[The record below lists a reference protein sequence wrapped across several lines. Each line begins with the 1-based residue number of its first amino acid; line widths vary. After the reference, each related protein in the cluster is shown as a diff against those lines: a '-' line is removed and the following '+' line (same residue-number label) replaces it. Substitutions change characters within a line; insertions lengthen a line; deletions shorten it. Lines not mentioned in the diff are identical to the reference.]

1 MQPLKF
7 KELNKERT
15 DRKPM
20 SICFHFIRVSQHLK
34 LQMMVKP
41 SGTVIM
47 DQWTGTSIPGT
58 AIYELI
64 FQVIQTKLEIY
75 STG

>member
-1 MQPLKF
+1 MQQLKV
-7 KELNKERT
+7 KELNEEKAG
-15 DRKPM
+15 KKSM

-34 LQMMVKP
+34 LQTMVKP
-41 SGTVIM
+41 SGTM
-47 DQWTGTSIPGT
+47 NTSIPST

-75 STG
+75 

>member
-1 MQPLKF
+1 
-7 KELNKERT
+7 
-15 DRKPM
+15 M
-20 SICFHFIRVSQHLK
+20 SICFHFIRVYQHLR

-41 SGTVIM
+41 SAKTN
-47 DQWTGTSIPGT
+47 TSTLST

-75 STG
+75 

>member
-1 MQPLKF
+1 MQQLKF
-7 KELNKERT
+7 KELNRERT
-15 DRKPM
+15 DKKLM

-34 LQMMVKP
+34 LQMMVKL
-41 SGTVIM
+41 SGAM
-47 DQWTGTSIPGT
+47 NTSIPGT

-75 STG
+75 SKE

>member
-1 MQPLKF
+1 MQQLKF
-7 KELNKERT
+7 KELNRERT
-15 DRKPM
+15 DKKPM

-41 SGTVIM
+41 SGTM
-47 DQWTGTSIPGT
+47 NTSIPST
-58 AIYELI
+58 AIYEPI

>member
-1 MQPLKF
+1 
-7 KELNKERT
+7 
-15 DRKPM
+15 M

-41 SGTVIM
+41 SGTM
-47 DQWTGTSIPGT
+47 NMFIPGT
-58 AIYELI
+58 AIYGAI